1 MEMENAPTVPVGIV
15 LIATFWIFVG
25 TWLLSITSGLIS
37 NSSYYN
43 LFALIPFFISI
54 GLILLGWGL
63 LTLKKWAFSI
73 ALILSL
79 LVLLPLVF
87 ILIGEVSWLLS
98 INSYRYDLDFYT
110 SIRTI
115 FEILFFILFVLM
127 SWYLFKKLGS
137 LKKDNELLIIS

>member
-1 MEMENAPTVPVGIV
+1 MEMENAPSTPVGIV

-63 LTLKKWAFSI
+63 LTLQKWAFYI

-79 LVLLPLVF
+79 LGLLPLVF
-87 ILIGEVSWLLS
+87 IFIGEVSWLLS
-98 INSYRYDLDFYT
+98 MNSYRYGLDFYT
-110 SIRTI
+110 SIRAI
-115 FEILFFILFVLM
+115 FEISFFILFVLM
-127 SWYLFKKLGS
+127 SCYLFKKLGS

>member
-1 MEMENAPTVPVGIV
+1 MEMENAPTAPVGIV

-25 TWLLSITSGLIS
+25 TWLLSITSGSIS

-54 GLILLGWGL
+54 CLIILGWGL
-63 LTLKKWAFSI
+63 LTLQKWAFYI

-87 ILIGEVSWLLS
+87 IFIREVSWLLS
-98 INSYRYDLDFYT
+98 MDSYRYGLDFYT

-115 FEILFFILFVLM
+115 FEISFFILFVLM
-127 SWYLFKKLGS
+127 SWYLFKKLGT